1 MIQQYGRGV
10 GQGLLGATAPAVA
23 NNPTPTVG
31 VANSGISSGALDV
44 SGATKGSQLGYGSRV
59 ASKRKQRGELPMAD
73 EETLAGIGGST
84 KPEHEEL
91 TGGGGTPYKGGPV
104 HYTTGSI
111 GGTPAAKTP
120 ALQSALN
127 NSPVMQ
133 QARGQIS
140 PMAINNRGP
149 AVGGSV
155 TTPAQAPL
163 AGAGATPRSGVPM
176 SAGVPIYEKDR
187 NEYNLHPGG
196 PGYAGSLAERIN
208 LQNPTGRADLPYAQG
223 GTNGGWIDGIGETIS
238 MGRSI
243 TPLLAKQQELQA
255 LRLGIPQNF
264 IQGFKQA
271 NPGDTNRLIEA
282 YNSEQGG
289 QGVGGPSWQN
299 YALPSESEVNEYFG
313 GSGGSGGGSPQQ
325 PAAPAGPSRE
335 EIEAEVRAKIEAENK
350 AKADADKKKADEDA
364 EYRRTHP
371 RGALPGE
378 KKKK

>member
-91 TGGGGTPYKGGPV
+91 TGGGGMPYKGGPLQ
-104 HYTTGSI
+104 YTTGSI

-163 AGAGATPRSGVPM
+163 AGAGQKSGVPM

-255 LRLGIPQNF
+255 LRLGIPANF

-289 QGVGGPSWQN
+289 QGVGQPSWQN
-299 YALPSESEVNEYFG
+299 YALPTEAEVDQYFG
-313 GSGGSGGGSPQQ
+313 GTNSSGSAGGGGTT
-325 PAAPAGPSRE
+325 PASGPSRE
-335 EIEAEVRAKIEAENK
+335 EIEAEVRAKIEAENA
-350 AKADADKKKADEDA
+350 AKAAADKKKADEDA
-364 EYRRTHP
+364 AYRKSHP
-371 RGALPGE
+371 RGKLPG
-378 KKKK
+378 